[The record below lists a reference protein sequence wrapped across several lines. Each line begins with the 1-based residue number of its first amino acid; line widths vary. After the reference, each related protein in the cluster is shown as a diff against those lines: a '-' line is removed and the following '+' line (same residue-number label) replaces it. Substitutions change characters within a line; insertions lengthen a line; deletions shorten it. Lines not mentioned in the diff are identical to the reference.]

1 MMMRSKKIK
10 LLSLAILS
18 IGLSQNAL
26 AEDHW
31 KLFLK
36 NAYIDRDF
44 DHDAVKDT
52 GSWSQAISL
61 FYDSKFQ
68 DTPIDQLQIGLDAN
82 VQYAVRL
89 SDDKH
94 AADSVL
100 PFDAQSQKQASD
112 YAKFGGA
119 VKLKYKENVLKAGE
133 IWSDSP
139 VANIDASRQL
149 VGTYL
154 GGTLSS
160 TVNDH
165 LSLELGVLS
174 KYSARNDDQFRKL
187 SYTQNGN
194 KIQSDGMSYIDL
206 KYRVNDQL
214 KAAYS
219 FAHLENI
226 FNKHYVGLEHNY
238 ALNADTQLNSKVRYF
253 NVQDT
258 GSIAAIDSQ
267 NIGVIETVKYKN
279 HTVAAGVQKIVGDAF
294 PALDGY
300 IPELYFVN
308 WNVTGFFKKNEQTYH
323 FIYGYNFKDYV
334 PGLNALVKYS
344 YGEKIKLADG
354 MENSES
360 ELNLIGAYNFQH
372 DYLKG
377 VGLQYLFAKYDT
389 KYGNDFDENRF
400 FVTYTKKF

>member
-1 MMMRSKKIK
+1 MKASHKTK

-18 IGLSQNAL
+18 FGLSQTAM

-44 DHDAVKDT
+44 DNDAVKDT
-52 GSWSQAISL
+52 GSWSQSVSL

-89 SDDKH
+89 SNDKH
-94 AADSVL
+94 VADSVL
-100 PFDAQSQKQASD
+100 PFDSATQEQASD

-119 VKLKYKENVLKAGE
+119 VKLKYKDNVLKVGE
-133 IWSDSP
+133 IWADSP

-160 TVNDH
+160 VINDQ
-165 LSLELGVLS
+165 LSLELGVLT
-174 KYSARNDDQFRKL
+174 KYSARNDDQFKKL

-194 KIQSDGMSYIDL
+194 KIQSDGMNYIDL

-219 FAHLENI
+219 FVHLDNI
-226 FNKHYVGLEHNY
+226 FNKHYVSLEHNY
-238 ALNADTQLNSKVRYF
+238 AFNADTSLNSKVRYY

-258 GSIAAIDSQ
+258 GSQADIDSQ
-267 NIGVIETVKYKN
+267 NIGVLETVKYKN
-279 HTVAAGVQKIVGDAF
+279 HTVSAGVQKIVGDAF

-323 FIYGYNFKDYV
+323 LIYGYNFKDYV

-344 YGEKIKLADG
+344 YGEKIKMAG
-354 MENSES
+354 GIENTES
-360 ELNLIGAYNFQH
+360 ELDVIGSYSFQNE
-372 DYLKG
+372 YLKG

>member
-1 MMMRSKKIK
+1 MKSSPKIK

-18 IGLSQNAL
+18 IGLSQNVF

-44 DHDAVKDT
+44 DNEAVKDT
-52 GSWSQAISL
+52 GSWSQGISL

-89 SDDKH
+89 SNDKH
-94 AADSVL
+94 VSDSVL
-100 PFDAQSQKQASD
+100 PFDAESQEQASD
-112 YAKFGGA
+112 YVKYGGA
-119 VKLKYKENVLKAGE
+119 VKLKYKDNVLKVGE
-133 IWSDSP
+133 IWADSP

-154 GGTLSS
+154 GGTLNS
-160 TVNDH
+160 TINDH
-165 LSLELGVLS
+165 LSLELGMLT
-174 KYSARNDDQFRKL
+174 KYSARNDEQFRKL

-194 KIQSDGMSYIDL
+194 KIQSDGMSYVDL
-206 KYRVNDQL
+206 KYRVNDQF

-219 FAHLENI
+219 FAHLDNI
-226 FNKHYVGLEHNY
+226 FNKHYLGLEHQYVFNP
-238 ALNADTQLNSKVRYF
+238 DTSLNSKVRYY

-258 GSIAAIDSQ
+258 GSTAEIDSQ
-267 NIGVIETVKYKN
+267 NIGLLETVKYKN
-279 HTVAAGVQKIVGDAF
+279 HTVSAGVQKIVGDAF
-294 PALDGY
+294 PALDGF

-323 FIYGYNFKDYV
+323 FIYGYNFKDYI

-344 YGEKIKLADG
+344 YGEKIKLANG
-354 MENSES
+354 LENNES
-360 ELNLIGAYNFQH
+360 ELNLIGSYHFQNE
-372 DYLKG
+372 YLKG
-377 VGLQYLFAKYDT
+377 IGLQYLFAQYNT

>member
-1 MMMRSKKIK
+1 MKASYKIK
-10 LLSLAILS
+10 LLSLAVLS
-18 IGLSQNAL
+18 FGLSQAAI
-26 AEDHW
+26 AEDNW
-31 KLFLK
+31 RVFLK

-44 DHDAVKDT
+44 DNEAVKDT
-52 GSWSQAISL
+52 GSWSQSVSL

-89 SDDKH
+89 SSDKH
-94 AADSVL
+94 VADTVL
-100 PFDAQSQKQASD
+100 PFDAVNQKQASD

-119 VKLKYKENVLKAGE
+119 VKLKYKDNVLKVGE
-133 IWSDSP
+133 IWADSP

-149 VGTYL
+149 TGTYL

-160 TVNDH
+160 KVNDQ
-165 LSLELGVLS
+165 LSVDLGVLT
-174 KYSARNDDQFRKL
+174 KYSARNDDQFKKL
-187 SYTQNGN
+187 SFTQNGH
-194 KIQSDGMSYIDL
+194 KIESDGMNYIDL

-219 FAHLENI
+219 FAHLDNI

-238 ALNADTQLNSKVRYF
+238 AFNTDTSLNSKVRYY

-258 GSIAAIDSQ
+258 GSQADIDSQ

-279 HTVAAGVQKIVGDAF
+279 HTVAAGVQKMVGDAY
-294 PALDGY
+294 PTLDGFV
-300 IPELYFVN
+300 PELYFVN
-308 WNVTGFFKKNEQTYH
+308 WNVTGFFKKNELTYH

-344 YGEKIKLADG
+344 QGEKIKLANG
-354 MENSES
+354 IENDES
-360 ELNLIGAYNFQH
+360 ELNLIGAYSFQNE
-372 DYLKG
+372 YLKG
-377 VGLQYLFAKYDT
+377 LGLQYLFVKYDT